1 MKETIGAV
9 ILAGGRGSR
18 MNSDVPKQYMKA
30 AGYPILY
37 YSIKAFEQ
45 CDAVDEIVMVS
56 KR

>member
-30 AGYPILY
+30 AGYPIL
-37 YSIKAFEQ
+37 
-45 CDAVDEIVMVS
+45 
-56 KR
+56 